1 MNSSMTKECDKEN
14 AVSVIKMQSYG
25 NDENSRDVFT
35 SVFCCGNVLD
45 SSMDEA
51 TVGKEE
57 AKRRNGEE
65 VKDMNREAI
74 ERSYEVMLS
83 IDPDESTGQQQIH
96 PVKNDNEKETLS
108 SKIVKEN
115 ELFDATKLK
124 ENLSMLSL
132 NPEDDDFDVESVLST
147 VSEINVMT
155 RRRGIESLPKFRTSR
170 LRQLRKRMTLDPTG
184 SIDYRDSLMK
194 STHSFDTHLNDKKI
208 TAAPEKI
215 QRFLSES
222 RNPLNTSKD
231 GVEDQLSSFFT
242 NNLAC
247 DCGTV
252 DPHLNDRDLVER
264 NKSLFEFDDEIA
276 YDSDPEFFHSNSAI
290 ERLKHSESVS
300 PEKSVHNNVLTK
312 QKRKK
317 KKKNV
322 VDERRDRQLEKM
334 VLNNEELAA
343 SIIKVSS
350 CK

>member
-1 MNSSMTKECDKEN
+1 MTKECDKEN
-14 AVSVIKMQSYG
+14 AISIIQMQSNG

-35 SVFCCGNVLD
+35 SVFCCGNILD
-45 SSMDEA
+45 SAVDG
-51 TVGKEE
+51 TGIGKEE
-57 AKRRNGEE
+57 TKRRNDEE

-83 IDPDESTGQQQIH
+83 INPDESIGQQQVH
-96 PVKNDNEKETLS
+96 PLQIDGDEKKTLTPKNLN
-108 SKIVKEN
+108 EN
-115 ELFDATKLK
+115 ELFDATRLK

-132 NPEDDDFDVESVLST
+132 NPEDDDFEVESVLST
-147 VSEINVMT
+147 VSDINVMT

-170 LRQLRKRMTLDPTG
+170 LRQLRKRMTLDPSG

-194 STHSFDTHLNDKKI
+194 NTHSFDTHLNDKK
-208 TAAPEKI
+208 AAANPEKI

-252 DPHLNDRDLVER
+252 DLNVNERDSLVER

-276 YDSDPEFFHSNSAI
+276 YDSDPEFFHSNSAM
-290 ERLKHSESVS
+290 EPVKHPEYES
-300 PEKSVHNNVLTK
+300 PEKSTSN
-312 QKRKK
+312 KK
-317 KKKNV
+317 KKKKKKHAL
-322 VDERRDRQLEKM
+322 DERRDRHLDKM

-343 SIIKVSS
+343 NVIKVSFCS
-350 CK
+350 